1 MCYKTIQNRNTFTT
15 GLLAAQ
21 ETLRLVPGQTLSS
34 EKWPPMRCTA
44 YVIVLHWM
52 QQSRCVAGL
61 WATLSVHEIGT
72 LWCGMPVWLTAYNCA
87 NVNTPADWLH
97 TQEAFC
103 LSQEII
109 RRTLRNRTKEVS
121 GFPTHIHKIKFW
133 AFWVQMNKWLTCR
146 APSAD
151 RNTALSLCLMVQ
163 PKPDLLPT
171 EPGK

>member
-34 EKWPPMRCTA
+34 EKWPPMRCTV

-52 QQSRCVAGL
+52 QQSPKRELSSRPSRLVLWDWTNLAPPGSRCVAGL

-121 GFPTHIHKIKFW
+121 GFPTHIHKIKF
-133 AFWVQMNKWLTCR
+133 
-146 APSAD
+146 
-151 RNTALSLCLMVQ
+151 
-163 PKPDLLPT
+163 
-171 EPGK
+171 